1 MRLEKGKLY
10 ELDGKPWRCVVLN
23 ESRARLS
30 PAWKE
35 TAVILDRDGQQKTFE
50 FTPNRGLDV
59 SPNSIL
65 AEWND

>member
-10 ELDGKPWRCVVLN
+10 ALDGKPWRCVVAN

-35 TAVILDRDGQQKTFE
+35 TAVILGRDGNQKTFE
-50 FTPNRGLDV
+50 FTPSRALDV